1 MYIGVLNATQLPVIL
16 KRFKDSV
23 STQLRKIKLEWKKNL
38 IKSVANNQIKTIVK
52 CNHLQRQ
59 NAIELNH
66 LSPIQ

>member
-1 MYIGVLNATQLPVIL
+1 MYIGVLNATQLPVNL

-38 IKSVANNQIKTIVK
+38 IKPVANNQIKTIVK
-52 CNHLQRQ
+52 CHHLQRQ

>member
-1 MYIGVLNATQLPVIL
+1 MYIGVLNATQLPVNL

-23 STQLRKIKLEWKKNL
+23 STQLRKIKLVPKKNL

>member
-1 MYIGVLNATQLPVIL
+1 MYIGVLNATQLPVNL

>member
-38 IKSVANNQIKTIVK
+38 IKPVANNQIKTIVK